1 MQENVIKERS
11 ETKLAADKLSGNS
24 YLSSPELKME
34 DTVSTVSVR
43 SSLTAANGNCLFSQL
58 WNVTIVFWMVQMV
71 QGNQNEGQY
80 CNKL

>member
-43 SSLTAANGNCLFSQL
+43 SSFDRCKRKLSVFTTVECYYRVLDGSNGPGES
-58 WNVTIVFWMVQMV
+58 
-71 QGNQNEGQY
+71 E
-80 CNKL
+80 